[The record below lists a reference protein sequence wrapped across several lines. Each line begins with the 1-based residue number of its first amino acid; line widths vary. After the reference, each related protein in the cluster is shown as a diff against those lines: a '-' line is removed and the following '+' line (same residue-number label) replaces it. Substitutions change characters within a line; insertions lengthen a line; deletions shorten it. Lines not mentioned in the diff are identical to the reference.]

1 MHSVVCLYG
10 TEVVI
15 AVDLQLFVKYGRI
28 KDGLIRK
35 LSDLSYI
42 RLGSFDSYGSRR
54 RNTGVNFTLKIY
66 ITYHA

>member
-1 MHSVVCLYG
+1 MQSVVCLYG

-15 AVDLQLFVKYGRI
+15 TVDLQLFVKYGRI

-42 RLGSFDSYGSRR
+42 RLGWVVLILTDHAEG
-54 RNTGVNFTLKIY
+54 TLV
-66 ITYHA
+66 